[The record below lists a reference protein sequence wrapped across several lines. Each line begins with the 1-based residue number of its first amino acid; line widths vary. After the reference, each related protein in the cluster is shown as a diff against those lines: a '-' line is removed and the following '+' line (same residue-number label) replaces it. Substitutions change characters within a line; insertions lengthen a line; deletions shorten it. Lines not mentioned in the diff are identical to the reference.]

1 MTESNNDL
9 NKPWYVGTNESGANI
24 PTENVA
30 VFGPESGAVMT
41 KLAIDSQI
49 KIWADTPELVALGKW
64 RALAILN
71 QEYKSL
77 SFRRL
82 MLQMASRELTDDW
95 TTVTNRMAAVDE
107 VAREIS
113 KELMGREL

>member
-1 MTESNNDL
+1 MSNEL
-9 NKPWYVGTNESGANI
+9 RKPWYVGTNESGANI

-30 VFGPESGAVMT
+30 VFGLESGAVMT
-41 KLAIDSQI
+41 KQAIDAQI
-49 KIWADTPELVALGKW
+49 KIWADTPALIAVGKW

-82 MLQMASRELTDDW
+82 MLQMAGRELTDDW
-95 TTVTNRMAAVDE
+95 TTVVNRMVAVDE
-107 VAREIS
+107 VAREFS